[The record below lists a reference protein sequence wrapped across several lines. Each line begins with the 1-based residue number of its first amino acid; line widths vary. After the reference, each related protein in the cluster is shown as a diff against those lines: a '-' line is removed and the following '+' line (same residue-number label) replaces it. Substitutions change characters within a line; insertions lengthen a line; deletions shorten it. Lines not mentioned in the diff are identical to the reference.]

1 MLGENSLIWKGI
13 FKILRQD
20 SQRDC
25 GPSLYAYSFYDS
37 HVEVCTPEKGLAE
50 ECNQFENVAGC
61 AWRSLEGSHLMDGS
75 ELVWKPIHTFRVCF
89 KTHAGCPVLPVQA
102 QSVDRSRAFQKQ
114 GNYYPSIF
122 LSLPWI
128 WKMTIKASLGAFVQT
143 STWSVETDKETQNH
157 S

>member
-122 LSLPWI
+122 LSLP
-128 WKMTIKASLGAFVQT
+128 
-143 STWSVETDKETQNH
+143 
-157 S
+157 